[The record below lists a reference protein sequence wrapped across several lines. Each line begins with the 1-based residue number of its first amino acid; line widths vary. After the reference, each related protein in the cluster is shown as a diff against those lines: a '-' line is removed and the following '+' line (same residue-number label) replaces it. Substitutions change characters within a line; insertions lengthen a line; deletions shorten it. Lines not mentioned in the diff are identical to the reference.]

1 MQQNNRA
8 QFATRLGVVAVTVGS
23 AVGLGNIWRFPYEA
37 GVNGGGAFL
46 LLNLFFV
53 FVIGVPVMC
62 AEFVIGRH
70 TGTNVRSAFRRLA
83 PGSAWSL
90 VGYIGITASILILSF
105 YSVVAGWTMEYIY
118 RSLTDF
124 VGSRSATALHD
135 RFDTFASSNWRPVM
149 WTLLFLLCNYAI
161 LARGVEKGI
170 EKVSNILMPLLF
182 IILIAFCIN
191 SLFMPDA
198 GKGLSFLFRP
208 DFSQL
213 TPKSV
218 LSAMGQAFFSLSL
231 GLGCLI
237 TYASYF
243 SRRTPL
249 MKTAFLTASLD
260 SFVAIMAGVIIFP
273 AVFTYGQ
280 EPAAGPKLVFEVLP
294 AIFAEMPLG
303 ALWSTLFFLLL
314 FLASLTSTIS
324 MSEISIACMCD
335 DLGMKRRNATRL
347 NIGIAMALGT
357 MCALSFGCLGGVR
370 VFGMTLFNLF
380 DYVSSNVL
388 LPLGGMLISIF
399 AGWRL
404 NHAVLKGELDA
415 TSRGGR
421 IFLRILHYLCK
432 NLITQMT
439 HNHITQNPLPGLC
452 SWQGITTGI

>member
-70 TGTNVRSAFRRLA
+70 TGSNVRSAFRRLA

-124 VGSRSATALHD
+124 GGSRSATALHD

-280 EPAAGPKLVFEVLP
+280 ER
-294 AIFAEMPLG
+294 
-303 ALWSTLFFLLL
+303 
-314 FLASLTSTIS
+314 
-324 MSEISIACMCD
+324 SEE
-335 DLGMKRRNATRL
+335 RRV
-347 NIGIAMALGT
+347 GKE
-357 MCALSFGCLGGVR
+357 C
-370 VFGMTLFNLF
+370 
-380 DYVSSNVL
+380 
-388 LPLGGMLISIF
+388 
-399 AGWRL
+399 
-404 NHAVLKGELDA
+404 
-415 TSRGGR
+415 
-421 IFLRILHYLCK
+421 
-432 NLITQMT
+432 
-439 HNHITQNPLPGLC
+439 
-452 SWQGITTGI
+452 